1 MPRMRRPL
9 LLSFALLIAFAGT
22 AAIGYNVWTAIRY
35 ERTTA
40 DYGPPL
46 SAQAVDL
53 RHGVT
58 EVVKAAGPAAVVVVT
73 SAESLSPCDA
83 PGSGSLYA
91 WLIAYGDAGL
101 YQRMARVVA
110 PGAEV
115 DDPDLFVR
123 RGSVTVHLRE
133 EAPGEVDVTVDTRCG
148 RADVGEPATT
158 WLAAG
163 ADGLA
168 PVFDALGVTPY
179 NGERVSI
186 GCSNGGEIVTSWAYG
201 QGFASASAALP
212 GDVVLDSASTLVR
225 RDGDTATVVRRG
237 SGPLVRVGVSRGC

>member
-1 MPRMRRPL
+1 MRRLL
-9 LLSFALLIAFAGT
+9 LLSLASLIAFAGT

-40 DYGPPL
+40 TYGPPL
-46 SAQAVDL
+46 SAQAVEL
-53 RHGVT
+53 RRGVT
-58 EVVKAAGPAAVVVVT
+58 EVVEAAGPAAVVVVT
-73 SAESLSPCDA
+73 TAESFTACDA

-91 WLIAYGDAGL
+91 SLIAYGDAGL
-101 YQRMARVVA
+101 YQRMAGVVE
-110 PGAEV
+110 PGEKV
-115 DDPDLFVR
+115 EDPDLFMR
-123 RGSVTVHLRE
+123 RGSVTMHLRE
-133 EAPGEVDVTVDTRCG
+133 EAPGEVDVLVDTRCG
-148 RADVGEPATT
+148 RADVGEAVPT

-186 GCSNGGEIVTSWAYG
+186 GCAGGGEIVTSWAYG
-201 QGFASASAALP
+201 QGFASASATLP
-212 GDVVLDSASTLVR
+212 GDVVLDSPSTLVR

-237 SGPLVRVGVSRGC
+237 AGPLVRVGISRGC